1 MISSMTGF
9 GSAEGPLGGGRVVV
23 EIRAVNHRFL
33 TPAVKLP
40 ATLTRFEGDIR
51 EALRR
56 HIARG
61 HVTVTV
67 RLMANGAGARV
78 IDEERFAAYAR
89 ELRDLAQRH
98 GLSPEVDLGTLLRLP
113 GVVNDG
119 GREPVIESPDELLKV
134 VEQGLEALSA
144 MRMEEGRRIAAGLLE
159 RLALIEAAVE
169 RIAARGPRRLREHH
183 ERLKVAVGDLA
194 AGVAVDPQRLAQE
207 VAILADRL
215 DVSEEI
221 DRFRLHVAAFRAT
234 LADATGEPVGKR
246 LSFLMQEML
255 REANTT
261 GSKANDS
268 TMLADVVA
276 IKEELERIREQVEN
290 LE

>member
-9 GSAEGPLGGGRVVV
+9 GSAEGALGNGRVVV
-23 EIRAVNHRFL
+23 EVRAVNHRFL

-40 ATLTRFEGDIR
+40 QALTRFEGEIR
-51 EALRR
+51 DTLRR
-56 HIARG
+56 YIARG

-67 RLMANGAGARV
+67 RTLSDATAGRI
-78 IDEERFAAYAR
+78 IDEERFASYAR
-89 ELRDLAQRH
+89 ELQELADRHGMSGTVDLAT
-98 GLSPEVDLGTLLRLP
+98 VLRLP
-113 GVVNDG
+113 GVVNDEA
-119 GREPVIESPDELLKV
+119 REPRVESAEQLLHVVEKALDEL
-134 VEQGLEALSA
+134 AR
-144 MRMEEGRRIAAGLLE
+144 MRLDEGRRIAAGLLE
-159 RLALIEAAVE
+159 RLGLIEAAVE
-169 RIAARGPRRLREHH
+169 RIAARSPKRLRDQH
-183 ERLKVAVGDLA
+183 ERLKRAVGDLA

-207 VAILADRL
+207 VAIMADKL

-221 DRFRLHVAAFRAT
+221 DRFRVHLTAFRAT
-234 LADATGEPVGKR
+234 LADATGESVGKR

-268 TMLADVVA
+268 PMLSDVVS
-276 IKEELERIREQVEN
+276 IKEELERVREQVEN